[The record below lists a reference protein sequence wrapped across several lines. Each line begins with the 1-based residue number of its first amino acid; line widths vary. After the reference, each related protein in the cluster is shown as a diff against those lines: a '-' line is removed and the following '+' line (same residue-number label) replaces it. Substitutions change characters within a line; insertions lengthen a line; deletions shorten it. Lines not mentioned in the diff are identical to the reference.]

1 MRRHSQIAKIIGLD
15 ILEKLNIPSPDN
27 TDSNS
32 FNVQLQGAQPRPFQL
47 LFNVLIIQ
55 LLAVATFGVEQSLSN
70 YCVVDNNQTLRRSAR
85 MAMVS
90 ATAMKVQIKEFQE
103 KVSSQDSLCSRVI
116 AALTKTD
123 S

>member
-1 MRRHSQIAKIIGLD
+1 M
-15 ILEKLNIPSPDN
+15 
-27 TDSNS
+27 
-32 FNVQLQGAQPRPFQL
+32 
-47 LFNVLIIQ
+47 LIIQ

-70 YCVVDNNQTLRRSAR
+70 YCIVDNNQTLHRSAR

-103 KVSSQDSLCSRVI
+103 KVLSQDSLCSRVI